1 MRTRWRIV
9 SVDPALH
16 GLCDAE
22 GVGATEALPD
32 PGALPKEHRNIS
44 ALNQQHSE
52 RGLERR
58 RAMRAGLARVE
69 RLHLTASFVGGP
81 QGVRL
86 RMAVEGQ
93 WRQEQKREEEPA
105 PTRSGKDVCLPMVR
119 GGKVLVLLP
128 HAHVMPDVALA
139 CLRFEGEALSA
150 APPTAIAV
158 VQLPC
163 CKFDWHDTVVG
174 VKPDVEVLDA
184 RICARARCVRV
195 WRDVSSRFDFGAA
208 ATGPGVPVE
217 AWGSSEAQA
226 RKQRSRKAKVVAKI
240 NKKTK
245 RQQRRRQQQQMLV
258 QL

>member
-1 MRTRWRIV
+1 M
-9 SVDPALH
+9 
-16 GLCDAE
+16 
-22 GVGATEALPD
+22 EALPS

-58 RAMRAGLARVE
+58 RAMRAGLASVE
-69 RLHLTASFVGGP
+69 RLHLAAAFVGGP
-81 QGVRL
+81 QGVRV

-93 WRQEQKREEEPA
+93 WQQEKEQ
-105 PTRSGKDVCLPMVR
+105 TRGGSDVLLPLVR

-139 CLRFEGEALSA
+139 CLRFEGEALGA
-150 APPTAIAV
+150 VPPTTIAV

-195 WRDVSSRFDFGAA
+195 WRDVSSRFDFCAS
-208 ATGPGVPVE
+208 ATGPGVTVE

-245 RQQRRRQQQQMLV
+245 RQQQRRQQQQI